1 MIWRRVF
8 LQLKGLRV
16 FASVPPIV
24 LFVVLP
30 ALFIPVLEIFGP
42 SEDTY
47 RILLQCIQ
55 TIMPFFSIWW
65 IILISREY
73 IENDGNELLFTFKPK
88 TLWREY
94 LIIFIFYLILAFFA
108 FLIISFYYP
117 AIWWEYVRFF
127 CVASMFFGGAY
138 ALMYVTGS
146 VALTFLVIMV
156 LIIINMTVPV
166 QQPNPIHYIC
176 LLPFDRSIFLTVCLP
191 QFIIAVILFIIGV
204 ISNSRFKKYR

>member
-94 LIIFIFYLILAFFA
+94 LIVFIFYLI
-108 FLIISFYYP
+108 
-117 AIWWEYVRFF
+117 F
-127 CVASMFFGGAY
+127 C
-138 ALMYVTGS
+138 
-146 VALTFLVIMV
+146 
-156 LIIINMTVPV
+156 
-166 QQPNPIHYIC
+166 
-176 LLPFDRSIFLTVCLP
+176 
-191 QFIIAVILFIIGV
+191 
-204 ISNSRFKKYR
+204 